1 MNFPILSSL
10 ILLPIIGSLFLLFSK
25 DKNSNTG
32 KYVAL
37 FTSFV
42 NFLISIYLWY
52 QFDPTTSDFQ
62 FVEDREWLKGFIN
75 YKVGID
81 GISILFIVLTSLI
94 TPLCIISVNNTIK
107 DRLRD
112 FLIAIL
118 VMESL
123 MIGVFCSLDLVIFYL
138 FFEAG
143 LIPMFLII
151 GIWGGTRRVYSAF
164 KFFLYTL
171 LGSVLMLIAIISIY
185 WISGTTDITQ
195 LYELGIDTKYQ
206 NLLWLAFF
214 SSFAVKTPMWPVHT
228 WLPDAHVEAPTAGS
242 VLLAAI
248 LLKMAGYGFI
258 RFSLGLFPVASD
270 LFTPLVYALSLIAI
284 VYTSLVALMQEDM
297 KKLIAYSSVA
307 HMGFV
312 TLGIF
317 TITQQG
323 IEGSIVQ
330 MISHGLVSAAL
341 FLCVGVVYD
350 RMHSRLIATYGG
362 LVSVMPKYSILFML
376 FTLAALGLPGTSGF
390 IGEFL
395 ILMGAFKDNFLV
407 AVIASL
413 GVIFGAAYMLW
424 LYRRVVFGEVKN
436 KELLKMPDLDK
447 SEKFIF
453 IFLILLGVTT
463 FCTYFIVK
471 NKCLFIKNIDPKDI
485 IFKKPNNIAILN
497 APCGNVIIELYPNIS
512 PNAVQRF
519 VTLIRSN
526 AYENIAFHRVIENKL
541 IQAGDL
547 EFGKKGNL
555 DYGKIGTGK
564 SGLGTIKSEIDNN
577 FNYTKG
583 SVGLARTFKNDTE
596 DSQFFIILQDE
607 PLFEGEYT
615 PVGKVIYGLEVLK
628 KIKYGRRSEYILRP
642 DFINWFKMLN

>member
-10 ILLPIIGSLFLLFSK
+10 ILLPTIGALFLMFSK
-25 DKNSNTG
+25 EKNTTTV
-32 KYVAL
+32 KYVSL

-42 NFLISIYLWY
+42 NFLISIYLWIL
-52 QFDPTTSDFQ
+52 FDPSTSSFQ

-75 YKVGID
+75 YKIGID
-81 GISILFIVLTSLI
+81 GISILFIILTTFI
-94 TPLCIISVNNTIK
+94 TPICIISVNNSIK
-107 DRLRD
+107 KRLRD
-112 FLIAIL
+112 FLVAIL
-118 VMESL
+118 IMESL
-123 MIGVFCSLDLVIFYL
+123 MIGVFCSLDLFIFYL

-151 GIWGGTRRVYSAF
+151 GIWGGERRVYSAF

-171 LGSVLMLIAIISIY
+171 LGSVLMLVAIISIY
-185 WISGTTDITQ
+185 WISGTTDIVQ
-195 LYELGIDTKYQ
+195 LYELGIDNKYQ

-258 RFSLGLFPVASD
+258 RFSLGLFPLASEI
-270 LFTPLVYALSLIAI
+270 FTPLVYILSLIAI
-284 VYTSLVALMQEDM
+284 IYTSLVALMQEDM

-317 TITQQG
+317 TINQQG
-323 IEGSIVQ
+323 IEGSIIQ

-350 RMHSRLIATYGG
+350 RMHSRLINTYGG
-362 LVSVMPKYSILFML
+362 LVSIIPKYSVLFML

-424 LYRRVVFGEVKN
+424 LYRRVVFGNMKN
-436 KELLKMPDLDK
+436 KDLLKIPDLNN
-447 SEKFIF
+447 SEKFILWSLA
-453 IFLILLGVTT
+453 IPILFFG
-463 FCTYFIVK
+463 F
-471 NKCLFIKNIDPKDI
+471 
-485 IFKKPNNIAILN
+485 
-497 APCGNVIIELYPNIS
+497 YP
-512 PNAVQRF
+512 
-519 VTLIRSN
+519 
-526 AYENIAFHRVIENKL
+526 
-541 IQAGDL
+541 
-547 EFGKKGNL
+547 
-555 DYGKIGTGK
+555 
-564 SGLGTIKSEIDNN
+564 
-577 FNYTKG
+577 
-583 SVGLARTFKNDTE
+583 
-596 DSQFFIILQDE
+596 E
-607 PLFEGEYT
+607 PLINTIEVSIKDLIEMYNLNINMYIPEGE
-615 PVGKVIYGLEVLK
+615 
-628 KIKYGRRSEYILRP
+628 
-642 DFINWFKMLN
+642 INE

>member
-1 MNFPILSSL
+1 MDFPILSSL
-10 ILLPIIGSLFLLFSK
+10 ILLPAIGSIFLLFSK
-25 DKNSNTG
+25 NDDRKTETV

-37 FTSFV
+37 FTSIV
-42 NFLISIYLWY
+42 NFLISLYLWNS
-52 QFDPTTSDFQ
+52 FDNSLSNFQ
-62 FVEDREWLKGFIN
+62 FVEERVWLDGFVN

-81 GISILFIVLTSLI
+81 GISILFVVLTAFI
-94 TPLCIISVNNTIK
+94 TPLCILSVNNSVK
-107 DRLRD
+107 VRLRD

-118 VMESL
+118 IMESF
-123 MIGVFCSLDLVIFYL
+123 MIGVFCALDLVIFYL

-151 GIWGGTRRVYSAF
+151 GIWGGPKRVYSAF

-171 LGSVLMLIAIISIY
+171 LGSVLMLVAIISIY
-185 WISGTTDITQ
+185 WITGTTDVIK
-195 LYELGIDTKYQ
+195 LYDLGIDPKYQ

-258 RFSLGLFPVASD
+258 RFSLGLFPFASEI
-270 LFTPLVYALSLIAI
+270 FTPLIYVLSLIAI
-284 VYTSLVALMQEDM
+284 VFTSLIALMQEDM

-317 TITQQG
+317 TLKQQG
-323 IEGSIVQ
+323 IEGSIIQ

-350 RMHSRLIATYGG
+350 RIHSRLINTYGG
-362 LVSVMPKYSILFML
+362 IVSIIPKYSILFML

-424 LYRRVVFGEVKN
+424 LYKRVVFGEIVNKN
-436 KELLKMPDLDK
+436 LLKMPDLNK
-447 SEKFIF
+447 SEFT
-453 IFLILLGVTT
+453 IL
-463 FCTYFIVK
+463 
-471 NKCLFIKNIDPKDI
+471 
-485 IFKKPNNIAILN
+485 
-497 APCGNVIIELYPNIS
+497 
-512 PNAVQRF
+512 
-519 VTLIRSN
+519 
-526 AYENIAFHRVIENKL
+526 
-541 IQAGDL
+541 
-547 EFGKKGNL
+547 
-555 DYGKIGTGK
+555 
-564 SGLGTIKSEIDNN
+564 
-577 FNYTKG
+577 
-583 SVGLARTFKNDTE
+583 
-596 DSQFFIILQDE
+596 IILALPTLFFGFYPE
-607 PLFEGEYT
+607 PLINT
-615 PVGKVIYGLEVLK
+615 IEVSVKDLIEMY
-628 KIKYGRRSEYILRP
+628 KINLMIR
-642 DFINWFKMLN
+642 